1 MDVLKPIKDDPD
13 NPFGSLIKEG
23 INDPDNPTTERGGQ
37 SYYYD
42 KNGKKQLSLSTRG
55 QKKGLGRMGRQASV
69 SVPVKAEQNFDKEAV
84 EFGSSR

>member
-23 INDPDNPTTERGGQ
+23 VNDPDNPTTERGGQ

-42 KNGKKQLSLSTRG
+42 KMGRNSFPLSTSE
-55 QKKGLGRMGRQASV
+55 QKKGIGANGQTSFHLSFCRNR
-69 SVPVKAEQNFDKEAV
+69 V
-84 EFGSSR
+84 EL

>member
-23 INDPDNPTTERGGQ
+23 VNDPITPLLKEGGQ

-42 KNGKKQLSLSTRG
+42 KNGKKQLSTYQQASRRR
-55 QKKGLGRMGRQASV
+55 GLGRMGRQAPISV
-69 SVPVKAEQNFDKEAV
+69 SVETE
-84 EFGSSR
+84 

>member
-23 INDPDNPTTERGGQ
+23 VNDPDNPTTERGGQ

-42 KNGKKQLSLSTRG
+42 KNGKKQLSRC
-55 QKKGLGRMGRQASV
+55 V
-69 SVPVKAEQNFDKEAV
+69 
-84 EFGSSR
+84 

>member
-23 INDPDNPTTERGGQ
+23 VNDPDNPTSVKGGQ

-42 KNGKKQLSLSTRG
+42 KNGKKRYSYTS
-55 QKKGLGRMGRQASV
+55 KKPEGADRA
-69 SVPVKAEQNFDKEAV
+69 
-84 EFGSSR
+84 